1 MKKILL
7 LGGSYQQVIA
17 IQKAKDM
24 GIYTILCDYLPDNP
38 GQYVADKFYLEST
51 TDKDTILK
59 IASNEKIDGIIAYA
73 SDPAAPTAAYVAEKL
88 SLPGNPYKSVDILC
102 NKDKFREFLKTNK
115 FNVPMSQSFTSVEE
129 VFDSIKDFS
138 FPIIIKPVDSSGSK
152 GVTVLKS
159 DNGLDEALKSAFS
172 YSRLGKIII
181 EDFIE
186 GKYSV
191 IGGDIFV
198 RNGNIDIWGLMQ
210 SIRNSSVNK
219 LVPVG
224 ESFPLKI
231 EEHLIKEIKYTL
243 SLLVEKLEIKNGP
256 MNVELL
262 IDKRDRIYLVD
273 IGPRSGGCMIPDL
286 ISDIYNIDIAKMSI
300 EASMGWDSEI
310 EVQKS
315 NKNYAIYYLH
325 SGKSGKLK
333 NISFDPMLENYIYKK
348 YIYKK
353 ENDEVEFFKDA
364 SKCLGIIFMKFPNRK
379 TMIMTI
385 ENIDKMIKMELK

>member
-7 LGGSYQQVIA
+7 LGGSHQQVIA
-17 IQKAKDM
+17 IQKAEEM

-38 GQYVADKFYLEST
+38 GQYVADRFYLEST
-51 TDKDTILK
+51 TDKESILK
-59 IASNEKIDGIIAYA
+59 IAREEKIDGIIAYA

-102 NKDKFREFLKTNK
+102 NKDKFREFLKANE
-115 FNVPMSQSFTSVEE
+115 FNVPRSQSFTSDKEALDC
-129 VFDSIKDFS
+129 FKDFS

-159 DNGLDEALKSAFS
+159 ENGLEEALKSAFS
-172 YSRLGKIII
+172 YSRSGKIII

-210 SIRNSSVNK
+210 SIRDSSVNK

-231 EEHLIKEIKYTL
+231 EEHLIKEIKHTL
-243 SLLVEKLEIKNGP
+243 SSLVEKLEIKNGP

-262 IDKRDRIYLVD
+262 IDKRDKVYLID

-286 ISDIYNIDIAKMSI
+286 ISDIYSIDIAKMSI

-315 NKNYAIYYLH
+315 NQNYAIYYLH

-348 YIYKK
+348 YMYKK

-364 SKCLGIIFMKFPNRK
+364 SKCLGIIFMKFPNHSEMLK
-379 TMIMTI
+379 VIDNI
-385 ENIDKMIKMELK
+385 EDLVKVELI